1 MLHATHNTKEIR
13 HAYMSKYNTKRE
25 NQVSLLMITYGEKW
39 HYLPVKKLSALLR
52 GITSKHD
59 EDFYYLNCFH
69 SNSTEKNLKSII
81 MYVKIMIIV
90 T

>member
-69 SNSTEKNLKSII
+69 SNVQKKT
-81 MYVKIMIIV
+81 
-90 T
+90 